1 MSIMNLTCSLDSYC
15 KNDFVTT
22 VGCGAGNNCGRG
34 IFSHA
39 ISDFRRKGCELAH
52 EDAFKV
58 SYYPFYAIH
67 EMRVGSNVR
76 AYQSPRL
83 RALEE

>member
-1 MSIMNLTCSLDSYC
+1 M
-15 KNDFVTT
+15 
-22 VGCGAGNNCGRG
+22 GNNYRRG
-34 IFSHA
+34 IFSHV
-39 ISDFRRKGCELAH
+39 IMNLRRNGYLLAH
-52 EDAFKV
+52 EDTFKV